1 MAAGS
6 ARRLGGDRVVRV
18 RGRNEPADEV
28 KQVAVTVMAEVG
40 VNISGEAVE
49 IVRAADVVVTM
60 GCGDACPV
68 YPGKRYVARESDEPS
83 GKTVEE
89 VKPIRD
95 ELERRVCGLADEL
108 LPTPTAT

>member
-1 MAAGS
+1 M
-6 ARRLGGDRVVRV
+6 VVRV

-28 KQVAVTVMAEVG
+28 KQVAVTGIPEVG
-40 VNISGEAVE
+40 VNISGGQAVGML
-49 IVRAADVVVTM
+49 RAADVVVTM